1 MHSTGAKNAWG
12 NPLLAWGDN
21 GGIPMTE
28 HWLQIKGDPSVRRFV
43 FEQTRTASLFDAR
56 IEELM
61 ATVGCLLTRHGVF
74 HAKIHF
80 SSNQL
85 TCWLYNDPYRY
96 RVFVGEEVFAADFLR
111 GFAQVVAI
119 DKPLI
124 AAESMP
130 AILAEFTRL
139 RLKDESVYLRNGS
152 LNLING
158 LIGMTFSCDGSHY
171 LPVGEFFATVKNL

>member
-1 MHSTGAKNAWG
+1 
-12 NPLLAWGDN
+12 
-21 GGIPMTE
+21 MTE

>member
-1 MHSTGAKNAWG
+1 MA
-12 NPLLAWGDN
+12 
-21 GGIPMTE
+21 E

-43 FEQTRTASLFDAR
+43 FEQTRTASLFDVR

-61 ATVGCLLTRHGVF
+61 TTVAALLTRYGVF

-96 RVFVGEEVFAADFLR
+96 RVFVGEEVFAADFLH
-111 GFAQVVAI
+111 GFARVVAI

-124 AAESMP
+124 AAETVP
-130 AILAEFTRL
+130 AILAEFARL

-171 LPVGEFFATVKNL
+171 LPVEEFFATVRNL

>member
-1 MHSTGAKNAWG
+1 MA
-12 NPLLAWGDN
+12 
-21 GGIPMTE
+21 E

-61 ATVGCLLTRHGVF
+61 ATVTALLTRHGVF

-111 GFAQVVAI
+111 GFDQVVAI

-124 AAESMP
+124 AAETVP
-130 AILAEFTRL
+130 AILAEFRRL

-171 LPVGEFFATVKNL
+171 LPMEEFFATVRNL

>member
-1 MHSTGAKNAWG
+1 MA
-12 NPLLAWGDN
+12 
-21 GGIPMTE
+21 E

-43 FEQTRTASLFDAR
+43 FEQTRAASLFDSR

-74 HAKIHF
+74 HAKMHF

-96 RVFVGEEVFAADFLR
+96 RVFIGEEVFAPDFLA
-111 GFAQVVAI
+111 GFDQVVAI
-119 DKPLI
+119 DRPLI
-124 AAESMP
+124 GADTVP
-130 AILAEFTRL
+130 AILAEFARL

>member
-1 MHSTGAKNAWG
+1 MA
-12 NPLLAWGDN
+12 
-21 GGIPMTE
+21 E

-56 IEELM
+56 IDELM
-61 ATVGCLLTRHGVF
+61 TTVAALLTRHGVF

-96 RVFVGEEVFAADFLR
+96 RVFVGEEVFAPVFLDR
-111 GFAQVVAI
+111 FDQVVAI
-119 DKPLI
+119 DRPLI
-124 AAESMP
+124 AADTVP
-130 AILAEFTRL
+130 AILAEFRRL

-171 LPVGEFFATVKNL
+171 LPMEEFFATVKNL